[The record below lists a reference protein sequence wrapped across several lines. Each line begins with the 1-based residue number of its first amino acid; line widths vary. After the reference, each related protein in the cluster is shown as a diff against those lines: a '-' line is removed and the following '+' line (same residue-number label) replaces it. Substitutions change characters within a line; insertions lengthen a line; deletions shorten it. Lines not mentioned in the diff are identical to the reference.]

1 MSCNR
6 ALFVKLNQPGC
17 AVYGLLMQRV
27 VTGFYFNSE
36 AGSGLPCEGIITLPN
51 AIVREGLVVH
61 YFGLALLVN
70 ALISGAIIKMPR
82 SALVN
87 DSFAFK
93 PADLRFY
100 GLYKFILLVRLG
112 KLNPQ

>member
-6 ALFVKLNQPGC
+6 ALFVKLNQPSC
-17 AVYGLLMQRV
+17 SVYGLLIQCV
-27 VTGFYFNSE
+27 VTDFYFNSE

-51 AIVREGLVVH
+51 AIVRVGLVAH

-82 SALVN
+82 SAFVN
-87 DSFAFK
+87 DSLALKWFLAVT
-93 PADLRFY
+93 
-100 GLYKFILLVRLG
+100 II
-112 KLNPQ
+112 